1 VCDELFQQ
9 LIVGCCEKRFVT
21 QFWVFVQYLKQEL
34 EVDGIKLAE
43 VGPKFEHHEMFPAR
57 TNTG

>member
-1 VCDELFQQ
+1 MVDIVFFIVCDELCQQ

-34 EVDGIKLAE
+34 EVDGIAS
-43 VGPKFEHHEMFPAR
+43 
-57 TNTG
+57 